1 MIVNKRQWHYKAI
14 DQFGSKSAKDKFSLG
29 CHTTCSYIRALVW
42 ALIMATV
49 ATLFFTFVGAMALT
63 FLASA
68 LIAPVQ
74 MVMGV
79 EFVKGTWPALFYT
92 FGGAVWFLGSIA
104 AVTSLIVFVINKYE
118 ERQPSAQEKASLI
131 KAAYQDKV
139 DGICTL
145 VTLEK

>member
-1 MIVNKRQWHYKAI
+1 MIVNKRQWHYKVI
-14 DQFGSKSAKDKFSLG
+14 DQFGSKSAKDKFSLS

-49 ATLFFTFVGAMALT
+49 ATLFFTFVGTVALT

-74 MVMGV
+74 LAMGV
-79 EFVKGTWPALFYT
+79 EFVKGTWSALFYV
-92 FGGAVWFLGSIA
+92 FGGGVWFLGGIA
-104 AVTSLIVFVINKYE
+104 ALASLIAFVFKKYKE
-118 ERQPSAQEKASLI
+118 LQPSAEEKASLI